1 MNSGSL
7 LLKCSFTFTEVIV
20 GVNKYRLEKEDE
32 IEVLAIDNTAVRT
45 SQVCVQILS
54 CIYDLSSS
62 SWTKLTCFPV
72 DQPYQEDSWNS

>member
-62 SWTKLTCFPV
+62 S
-72 DQPYQEDSWNS
+72 